1 MEVMGMQTGSETIGR
16 WIDQISLDWESARVW
31 TLKTLT
37 RERLAYL
44 ALGISTL
51 SVTGLIVLS
60 LYRALEQRALVI
72 ALPY

>member
-16 WIDQISLDWESARVW
+16 WIDQISLDWKSARVW
-31 TLKTLT
+31 TLRILT

-60 LYRALEQRALVI
+60 LHKALEQSTLVC